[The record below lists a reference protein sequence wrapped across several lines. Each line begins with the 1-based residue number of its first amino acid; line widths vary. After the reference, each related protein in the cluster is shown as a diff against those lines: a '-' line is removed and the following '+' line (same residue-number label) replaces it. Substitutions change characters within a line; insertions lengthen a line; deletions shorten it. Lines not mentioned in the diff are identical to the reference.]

1 MVKPGHTNVY
11 IGKQAFDSLLEAT
24 FKENGKVSIVK
35 DTIFMKVDDLDEM
48 VDGFST
54 AFDENSNVKITARVE
69 KITATQF
76 DYDFGNF
83 AFKADLSV
91 DFTNPIDDRFLATQA
106 LITLRGSSEVTLI
119 DQFKLSFN
127 IHQEKAKV

>member
-1 MVKPGHTNVY
+1 M
-11 IGKQAFDSLLEAT
+11 
-24 FKENGKVSIVK
+24 SIVK